1 MDHRI
6 AALGLVV
13 AQHYRLL
20 KTKVTAAKESGK
32 NLPLTPEEAALADYL
47 GDTIEGM
54 VGKRIG
60 NYCREH
66 FQIGWISQDLRS
78 YKIKFV
84 LTKLRDLLPE
94 GKTKEELVAHLEDY
108 VAPAEALAGCTADGK
123 RRNKAARAEQA
134 RLVQQHREERAKAR
148 EERKALKAAEKQARL
163 ASQESHNGPVKHQME
178 FEELLAEVDSSSSP
192 STNET
197 VKMVNPVKLVTSSK
211 APELEKKPT
220 RRRTRKTPE
229 ERAAENVRK
238 LEHEI
243 LSKEYGENQ
252 DDPESRDPEEMEDGT
267 EDYGTEDRE
276 YARDD
281 LVSHFANRSFSG
293 GYGDFAYGRYDS
305 TGYNWNQYDD

>member
-163 ASQESHNGPVKHQME
+163 ASQESHSGPVKHQME
-178 FEELLAEVDSSSSP
+178 FEDLLAEVDSSSSP
-192 STNET
+192 STDET
-197 VKMVNPVKLVTSSK
+197 VKTVKLVK
-211 APELEKKPT
+211 IVKVQEPEKKPV
-220 RRRTRKTPE
+220 RRKTRKTPE

-243 LSKEYGENQ
+243 LSKEYGETQ
-252 DDPESRDPEEMEDGT
+252 DECDDREDREPEEMEDGT
-267 EDYGTEDRE
+267 EDYGREDRE
-276 YARDD
+276 YVRDD
-281 LVSHFANRSFSG
+281 LVNHFAHRSFSG
-293 GYGDFAYGRYDS
+293 GYGDFAHGRYDS
-305 TGYNWNQYDD
+305 TGYNWSPDDD